1 LPKSLIRKAKPIDAH
16 ITLLRILTIDEQKV
30 YLMACAQPLRHVAS
44 LMAESG
50 LRTSEVLNLKRD
62 DISIEQ
68 EITC

>member
-1 LPKSLIRKAKPIDAH
+1 
-16 ITLLRILTIDEQKV
+16 LTIDEQKV
-30 YLMACAQPLRHVAS
+30 YLMACAQPLRDVAS

-68 EITC
+68 KITC